1 MFMIDSNKCM
11 IVVKD
16 QIKTN
21 EIISYTDEIN
31 KYNIT
36 FKNGKTYSYSK
47 SNVIIMNNPVELN
60 PKNYSVEIIGD
71 KILCNIE
78 HIYQFRSENKLYWHI
93 VSKLKNYDYRD
104 SQIRIIENCQNNKNP
119 SEVFDYLKDIS
130 KLSKIDGKQIL
141 NKYFDEILSISNS
154 SVLNNYL
161 NPAKTRKSYNVS
173 NLIFPF
179 GCNQSQYKAVK
190 YALNNQISIVQGPP
204 GTGKTQTILNIIA
217 NLIINNKT
225 VIVVSNNN
233 SATNNVLE
241 KLAKK
246 EYGMDF
252 MVASL
257 GNANN
262 KTEFVAHQLKNYPNL
277 ASWHLEGKK
286 KISLKNISELSSKL
300 EKVYLLEEDI
310 AKLKDLQYNIE
321 LEKNHFDEI
330 EINEDIFNVRVRRKT
345 ISKNIMKMWQEIQE
359 RFNNNNKIS
368 FWQKIKSILVYGIG
382 DWDFF
387 NQKQITIIFQL
398 QKLYY
403 KYALN
408 EIKNNIEKKQEELNS
423 YKDYNDN
430 NLKEKSLAYF
440 KDIISQRY
448 NYIGER
454 KFFSEKDIINESK
467 EFLKEYPI
475 VLSTTFSARA
485 NLAPNEEYDYVIMDE
500 ASQVDVATG
509 ALALSCAKNAVIVGD
524 LKQLPNV
531 VTSETMR
538 KATEIKNKY
547 NIQEAYDF
555 GNNSFLKSIIELM
568 PDVSSTLLREHYRCH
583 PRIISFCNQKFYNN
597 ELVIMTNDDMKNKS
611 LSVVKS
617 VVGNHARGN
626 YNERQIDIIYNEI
639 LPKLREEGFTNDD
652 IGIIAPYNAQV
663 NALYEK
669 LYNID
674 IATVH
679 KFQGREKK
687 VIILSTVDDQIKEFT
702 DDPYL
707 LNVAVSR
714 AKERLIVVISGNEQ
728 IKKGNI
734 VDLISYIQYNKMEV
748 IDSKIYSVFDFLYS
762 QYRSERW
769 KYFKTHNRISEFDS
783 ENLSFNLLSDILHE
797 FPDYDLTCF
806 EPLSL
811 IIKDMSNL
819 NEDEKKYILNPGTHV
834 DFLIFNKFN
843 KQPILA
849 IETDGYVYHKEG
861 TIQYNRDI
869 MKNHILQ
876 LNGLP
881 LIRLKTNGSGER
893 DIITNKLKECI
904 LL

>member
-1 MFMIDSNKCM
+1 MHIVDSNKCM
-11 IVVKD
+11 ILIGNK
-16 QIKTN
+16 IKTN
-21 EIISYTDEIN
+21 EVFSYTDEIN
-31 KYNIT
+31 KCNIT
-36 FKNGKTYSYSK
+36 FRNGKTYSYAK
-47 SNVIIMNNPVELN
+47 RNVIIMNNPVELN
-60 PKNYSVEIIGD
+60 PKNYRVEIIGNKKLYD
-71 KILCNIE
+71 IE
-78 HIYQFRSENKLYWHI
+78 HIYQFSNQNKFYWHI
-93 VSKLKNYDYRD
+93 VCKKDYYDYQV
-104 SQIRIIENCQNNKNP
+104 SELKIKYNYLNNVNSAK
-119 SEVFDYLKDIS
+119 VFNYLKEIS
-130 KLSKIDGKQIL
+130 ELSKIDEHQIL
-141 NKYFDEILSISNS
+141 KKYYDKLSFINDS
-154 SVLNNYL
+154 SVLSNYL
-161 NPAKTRKSYNVS
+161 NPTKMRKSYTVS

-190 YALNNQISIVQGPP
+190 SALNNQISIIQGPP

-217 NLIINNKT
+217 NLIVNDKI

-246 EYGMDF
+246 EYEMDF

-262 KTEFVAHQLKNYPNL
+262 KSEFVAHQLKDYPNL
-277 ASWHLEGKK
+277 STWHLEEKK
-286 KISLKNISELSSKL
+286 KISLKDISELSSKL

-310 AKLKDLQYNIE
+310 AKLKDLEYNIK

-330 EINEDIFNVRVRRKT
+330 EISEENFNVRARRKV

-359 RFNNNNKIS
+359 RFNENNKIS

-387 NQKQITIIFQL
+387 NQKQMTIIFQL
-398 QKLYY
+398 QRLYY
-403 KYALN
+403 KYALK
-408 EIKNNIEKKQEELNS
+408 EIDNSIEKKQAELTS
-423 YKDYNDN
+423 YKGYNN
-430 NLKEKSLAYF
+430 ILKEKSLAYF
-440 KDIISQRY
+440 KDIISERY
-448 NYIGER
+448 NYAGER
-454 KFFSEKDIINESK
+454 KWFNEKDIFYNSK

-475 VLSTTFSARA
+475 VLSTTFSARTSL
-485 NLAPNEEYDYVIMDE
+485 NPDVEYDYVIMDE

-531 VTSETMR
+531 VTAEIMR
-538 KATEIKNKY
+538 KAKEIKNKY
-547 NIQEAYDF
+547 NVQGAYNF

-568 PDVSSTLLREHYRCH
+568 PEVTSTLLREHYRCH

-597 ELVIMTNDDMKNKS
+597 ELVIMTKDDMKKKS

-639 LPKLREEGFTNDD
+639 LPKLKEEGFTNDD

-663 NALYEK
+663 NALNK
-669 LYNID
+669 RLYNID
-674 IATVH
+674 VATVH

-702 DDPYL
+702 DNPYL

-714 AKERLIVVISGNEQ
+714 AKERLVVVTSGNEQ

-748 IDSKIYSVFDFLYS
+748 IDSKIYSVFDYLYS
-762 QYRSERW
+762 QYRDECW

-783 ENLSFNLLSDILHE
+783 ENLTFNLLSDILYE

-819 NEDEKKYILNPGTHV
+819 SEDEKKYVLNPGTHI

-843 KQPILA
+843 KQPVLA
-849 IETDGYVYHKEG
+849 VETDGYAYHKEG
-861 TIQYNRDI
+861 TIQHNRDI

-876 LNGLP
+876 LNGLQ

-893 DIITNKLKECI
+893 DIIIRRLRDCI
-904 LL
+904 K